1 MDNSFTMEGPLSK
14 WTNLVNG
21 WQYRWFVLDISLGV
35 LSYYTSKEKMMRG
48 DRRGCVKLKNAQV
61 GIDDED
67 DSTFTITVDH
77 KTFHFQARDS
87 DERQKWLDALQEA
100 RDLHT
105 QNYALLNQT
114 NRLLEHPCCLS
125 EFDRRIV
132 EADAYLQILI
142 DQHEQLVSHLPSS
155 DECRPEIVGAVTLR
169 MQRLIELVKKTIV
182 CLQFARGT
190 VTASYRIPINSSDAF
205 ISDGVDVQRSI
216 HFDQFAASNC
226 GSSLR
231 KKDYD
236 LKAPTTHQTFAYSRS
251 GEGDGENTFL
261 TCQESLYGASPVMP
275 KPPSRKHSARNSR
288 RLEKGKIHKRPS
300 STTESSIECTSI
312 SSNVENQT
320 AISSSLP
327 TGGIIIKGNFDILD
341 SPSLNYQPLSIS
353 RMPVR
358 SYSSS
363 DDDRAP
369 LDQEEDD
376 EEFFDTQEDISATC
390 TLSNSPHPMKD
401 STNMNTNIHSNP
413 IAPVTKT
420 GRYRVSQSSAN
431 NQSDLSSDDVFDE
444 LYDDEN
450 EEELGSVQSHGSVI
464 THLLSQLRIGMDLTR
479 ITLPT
484 FILERRST
492 LEMYADFLAHA
503 DLWAVIPDAP
513 TPRDRMVACLR
524 WYLSAFHAGRRSSV
538 AKKPYNPTLG
548 EIFRC
553 YWPVSIE
560 SGKEST
566 TSSGNQRTD
575 LCHSGPVPWAPVDSV
590 VFLAE
595 QVSHHPPISAFYA
608 EHVNK
613 RIAVDGHLWT
623 KSKFLGLSIA
633 VEMVGSAVIS
643 LLSHDEE
650 YVVTFPCG
658 YGRNILT
665 VPWIEL
671 GGKTSIICSKTGY
684 VANIEFRTKP
694 FYGGK
699 KDSLRAEVFGP
710 NDKKPFLT
718 VEGEWNDKMW
728 AKWSHGRNELFIDTR
743 SLPTVKKHV
752 LPRSRQAENESRRLW
767 EEVTYNL
774 KVGNIDAATDAK
786 HRLEQ
791 RQRDLARMR
800 RDSKNTWTPEHFRG
814 EGENWIYR
822 HPLIQ
827 RLNQSPNKS
836 NVTESQNVI
845 SNLLSR
851 SDKSVNMLPCDKPST
866 DFPQLSRA
874 TTSKILEST
883 AEQSLK

>member
-77 KTFHFQARDS
+77 KTFHFQARNS

-114 NRLLEHPCCLS
+114 NRLLEHPCSLS

-132 EADAYLQILI
+132 EADAFLQILI
-142 DQHEQLVSHLPSS
+142 DQHEQLVSHIPSS
-155 DECRPEIVGAVTLR
+155 DECRPEIMGAVTFR

-182 CLQFARGT
+182 CLQFARGS
-190 VTASYRIPINSSDAF
+190 VNSSYRIPITLNDNIVSDAVDIPQTLQF
-205 ISDGVDVQRSI
+205 DTSISNSAFSTLKV
-216 HFDQFAASNC
+216 
-226 GSSLR
+226 
-231 KKDYD
+231 KDYD
-236 LKAPTTHQTFAYSRS
+236 LKVHEINHAFMNLQS
-251 GEGDGENTFL
+251 GEGDGENPFTS
-261 TCQESLYGASPVMP
+261 CQESLSNASPIITQ
-275 KPPSRKHSARNSR
+275 KPSRKHSTRNSR
-288 RLEKGKIHKRPS
+288 RLEKSKLHKRPS
-300 STTESSIECTSI
+300 STTESSIESHSI
-312 SSNVENQT
+312 RSHPEQLAT
-320 AISSSLP
+320 ISSSLP
-327 TGGIIIKGNFDILD
+327 NDTVIVKRCFDALD
-341 SPSLNYQPLSIS
+341 SPSSNYPPLSIP

-363 DDDRAP
+363 DDDQAQ
-369 LDQEEDD
+369 LDQEEED
-376 EEFFDTQEDISATC
+376 EEFFDTQEDISVNCAIT
-390 TLSNSPHPMKD
+390 NSPQPVKD
-401 STNMNTNIHSNP
+401 NTILSMHSNP
-413 IAPVTKT
+413 TVPITKS
-420 GRYRVSQSSAN
+420 GRYRSSQSSSN
-431 NQSDLSSDDVFDE
+431 NQTNSSLDDTFDE
-444 LYDDEN
+444 LYDDEK

-503 DLWAVIPDAP
+503 DLWAVIPNAS

-553 YWPVSIE
+553 YWPLSTE
-560 SGKEST
+560 SGDDST
-566 TSSGNQRTD
+566 NASEKPQEKLYN
-575 LCHSGPVPWAPVDSV
+575 SGPVPWAPHNSV

-608 EHVNK
+608 EHVNNQ
-613 RIAVDGHLWT
+613 IAVDGHLWT

-643 LLSHDEE
+643 LLNHDEE

-671 GGKTSIICSKTGY
+671 GGKTSITCLKTGY
-684 VANIEFRTKP
+684 IANIEFRTKP

-699 KDSLRAEVFGP
+699 RDTLRAEVFGP
-710 NDKKPFLT
+710 NDKKAFLI
-718 VEGEWNDKMW
+718 VEGEWNDKML
-728 AKWSHGRNELFIDTR
+728 AKWPHGKNELFIDTR
-743 SLPTVKKHV
+743 NLPTVRKHV
-752 LPRSRQAENESRRLW
+752 LPRSRQEENESRRLW

-774 KVGNIDAATDAK
+774 KVGNIDAASDAK

-791 RQRDLARMR
+791 RQRDLARQR
-800 RDSKNTWTPEHFRG
+800 RDSKHTWTPKYFRE

-827 RLNQSPNKS
+827 RLHQSLNQNSSP
-836 NVTESQNVI
+836 TEPRAI
-845 SNLLSR
+845 SKNTNLACSP
-851 SDKSVNMLPCDKPST
+851 DIVVNPVSCNNAIT
-866 DFPQLSRA
+866 DSPQVVHA
-874 TTSKILEST
+874 TTT
-883 AEQSLK
+883 

>member
-1 MDNSFTMEGPLSK
+1 MEGPLSK

-48 DRRGCVKLKNAQV
+48 DRRGCVKLRNAQV

-77 KTFHFQARDS
+77 KHFISR
-87 DERQKWLDALQEA
+87 RV
-100 RDLHT
+100 T
-105 QNYALLNQT
+105 QMNNYALLNQT

-132 EADAYLQILI
+132 EADAFLQILI
-142 DQHEQLVSHLPSS
+142 DQHEQLASHLPSS
-155 DECRPEIVGAVTLR
+155 DECRPEIMGAVTFR

-182 CLQFARGT
+182 CLQFARGS
-190 VTASYRIPINSSDAF
+190 VTGSYRIPITSNESL
-205 ISDGVDVQRSI
+205 ISNYFDSQRALQ
-216 HFDQFAASNC
+216 FDQSTASNC
-226 GSSLR
+226 GSSSL
-231 KKDYD
+231 KKKEYVFDIAAVNTNDPHPCVSVSPSPNNTHSNYD
-236 LKAPTTHQTFAYSRS
+236 LKVPRTYTFLDGRS
-251 GEGDGENTFL
+251 GERDGENSFL
-261 TCQESLYGASPVMP
+261 SCQESLSGVSPFV
-275 KPPSRKHSARNSR
+275 A
-288 RLEKGKIHKRPS
+288 
-300 STTESSIECTSI
+300 
-312 SSNVENQT
+312 NQT
-320 AISSSLP
+320 AISSSFP
-327 TGGIIIKGNFDILD
+327 SGGIIVKGNFDVLD
-341 SPSLNYQPLSIS
+341 LPSSNYQPLPMP

-363 DDDRAP
+363 DDDHEP

-376 EEFFDTQEDISATC
+376 EEFFDTQEDISANCAIT
-390 TLSNSPHPMKD
+390 SSPQP
-401 STNMNTNIHSNP
+401 TRNNMNINMHSNLIVP
-413 IAPVTKT
+413 MTKA
-420 GRYRVSQSSAN
+420 GPYRSSQSSAN
-431 NQSDLSSDDVFDE
+431 NQIDISDDDVFDE

-503 DLWAVIPDAP
+503 DLWAVIPDASA
-513 TPRDRMVACLR
+513 PRDRMVACLR
-524 WYLSAFHAGRRSSV
+524 
-538 AKKPYNPTLG
+538 
-548 EIFRC
+548 C
-553 YWPVSIE
+553 
-560 SGKEST
+560 
-566 TSSGNQRTD
+566 D
-575 LCHSGPVPWAPVDSV
+575 LYHSGPVPWAPKDSV

-608 EHVNK
+608 EYLKK

-684 VANIEFRTKP
+684 VASIEFRTKP

-699 KDSLRAEVFGP
+699 KDSLRAEVSGP
-710 NDKKPFLT
+710 SDKKPFLV

-728 AKWSHGRNELFIDTR
+728 AKWSHGKNELFIDTR

-774 KVGNIDAATDAK
+774 KVGNIDAASDAK

-791 RQRDLARMR
+791 KQRDLARLR
-800 RDSKNTWTPEHFRG
+800 RDSKHTWTPEHFRG

-822 HPLIQ
+822 QPLIQ
-827 RLNQSPNKS
+827 RLHRSPNKNPPKELQTNS
-836 NVTESQNVI
+836 DFANLAHILDASINTIVYDRSVTDSPQVPCPT
-845 SNLLSR
+845 SSKVSLLT
-851 SDKSVNMLPCDKPST
+851 P
-866 DFPQLSRA
+866 
-874 TTSKILEST
+874 
-883 AEQSLK
+883 EQPLK

>member
-1 MDNSFTMEGPLSK
+1 MDNSFAMEGPLSK

-77 KTFHFQARDS
+77 KTFHLQARDS

-132 EADAYLQILI
+132 EADAFLQILI
-142 DQHEQLVSHLPSS
+142 DQHEQLVSHIPSS
-155 DECRPEIVGAVTLR
+155 DECRPEIMGAVTFR

-182 CLQFARGT
+182 CLQFARGSING
-190 VTASYRIPINSSDAF
+190 SYRTPLTLNDSF
-205 ISDGVDVQRSI
+205 VSDGVDVQLSKPNSANSTLKMKD
-216 HFDQFAASNC
+216 FDFKAHGLNHTFTNC
-226 GSSLR
+226 
-231 KKDYD
+231 
-236 LKAPTTHQTFAYSRS
+236 QS
-251 GEGDGENTFL
+251 GEADGENPFSS
-261 TCQESLYGASPVMP
+261 CQESLPSASPVITQ
-275 KPPSRKHSARNSR
+275 KLSRKHSTRNSR
-288 RLEKGKIHKRPS
+288 RLEKGTVHKRTS
-300 STTESSIECTSI
+300 STTESSIGCNSL
-312 SSNVENQT
+312 SSHTEQLT
-320 AISSSLP
+320 TISSSLP
-327 TGGIIIKGNFDILD
+327 NNTVISKRYFAALD
-341 SPSLNYQPLSIS
+341 SPSSNYPSSSIA

-363 DDDRAP
+363 DDDRSQ
-369 LDQEEDD
+369 LDQEEED
-376 EEFFDTQEDISATC
+376 EEFFDTQEDISVNCAII
-390 TLSNSPHPMKD
+390 NSPQLAKD
-401 STNMNTNIHSNP
+401 NTNMNMHSNP
-413 IAPVTKT
+413 AASITKS
-420 GRYRVSQSSAN
+420 GRYRSSQSSN
-431 NQSDLSSDDVFDE
+431 NQYKWSSDDTFDE

-450 EEELGSVQSHGSVI
+450 EEELGSVQSDGSVI
-464 THLLSQLRIGMDLTR
+464 SHLLSQLRIGMDLTR
-479 ITLPT
+479 ISLPT

-503 DLWAVIPDAP
+503 DLWAVIPNAS

-553 YWPVSIE
+553 YWPLSGE
-560 SGKEST
+560 SGNNSAKPQDELYS
-566 TSSGNQRTD
+566 
-575 LCHSGPVPWAPVDSV
+575 SGPVPWAPKNSV

-608 EHVNK
+608 EYVNNQ
-613 RIAVDGHLWT
+613 ITVDGHLWT

-643 LLSHDEE
+643 LLNHGEE

-658 YGRNILT
+658 YGRHILT

-671 GGKTSIICSKTGY
+671 GGKTSITCSKTGY

-699 KDSLRAEVFGP
+699 RDIVHAEVFGP
-710 NDKKPFLT
+710 NDKKAFLV
-718 VEGEWNDKMW
+718 VEGEWNDKMI
-728 AKWSHGRNELFIDTR
+728 AKWPQGRNEVFIDTR
-743 SLPTVKKHV
+743 SLPTIRKHV
-752 LPRSRQAENESRRLW
+752 LPRSRQEENESRRLW

-791 RQRDLARMR
+791 RQRDLARQR
-800 RDSKNTWTPEHFRG
+800 RDSKYTWTPEYFRG

-822 HPLIQ
+822 QPLIQ
-827 RLNQSPNKS
+827 RLHQSP
-836 NVTESQNVI
+836 TE
-845 SNLLSR
+845 
-851 SDKSVNMLPCDKPST
+851 PST
-866 DFPQLSRA
+866 SCKVTNAACLPDKIANPVSCNKPVTDSPEMVRA
-874 TTSKILEST
+874 TTSKSSIPVMEYFPSP
-883 AEQSLK
+883 

>member
-1 MDNSFTMEGPLSK
+1 MDNSFMMEGPLSK
-14 WTNLVNG
+14 WTNVVNG

-77 KTFHFQARDS
+77 KTFHFQARNS

-105 QNYALLNQT
+105 QNYALLNQ
-114 NRLLEHPCCLS
+114 
-125 EFDRRIV
+125 
-132 EADAYLQILI
+132 
-142 DQHEQLVSHLPSS
+142 QLVSHIPSS
-155 DECRPEIVGAVTLR
+155 DDCRPEIMGAVTFR

-182 CLQFARGT
+182 CLQFARGS
-190 VTASYRIPINSSDAF
+190 VSGSYRIPITLNDNTVSDV
-205 ISDGVDVQRSI
+205 VDI
-216 HFDQFAASNC
+216 PYTLHFDTSRSN
-226 GSSLR
+226 SAYSTL
-231 KKDYD
+231 KVKDYD
-236 LKAPTTHQTFAYSRS
+236 LKVHSINHTFINAQG
-251 GEGDGENTFL
+251 GEGDGENPFAS
-261 TCQESLYGASPVMP
+261 CQESLSGASPIITQ
-275 KPPSRKHSARNSR
+275 KPSRKHSTRNSR
-288 RLEKGKIHKRPS
+288 RLEKGKLHKRPS
-300 STTESSIECTSI
+300 STTESSIESHSVYSHPEQLAT
-312 SSNVENQT
+312 
-320 AISSSLP
+320 ISSSLP
-327 TGGIIIKGNFDILD
+327 NDTVIVKRCFDALD
-341 SPSLNYQPLSIS
+341 SPSANYPPLSIP

-363 DDDRAP
+363 DDDEAQ
-369 LDQEEDD
+369 LDQEEED
-376 EEFFDTQEDISATC
+376 EEFFDTQEDISVNCAIT
-390 TLSNSPHPMKD
+390 NSPQPVKD
-401 STNMNTNIHSNP
+401 NTNINMYSNP
-413 IAPVTKT
+413 TVSLTKSS
-420 GRYRVSQSSAN
+420 RYLPSQSSN
-431 NQSDLSSDDVFDE
+431 NQTNSSLDDTFDE

-503 DLWAVIPDAP
+503 DLWAVIPNGS
-513 TPRDRMVACLR
+513 TPRDRMVSCLR

-553 YWPVSIE
+553 YWPLSKE
-560 SGKEST
+560 SGDD
-566 TSSGNQRTD
+566 SSNASEKPQD
-575 LCHSGPVPWAPVDSV
+575 KLCNSGPVPWAPNNSV

-608 EHVNK
+608 EHVNNQ
-613 RIAVDGHLWT
+613 IAVDGHLWT

-643 LLSHDEE
+643 LLNHDEE

-671 GGKTSIICSKTGY
+671 GGKTSITCLKTGY
-684 VANIEFRTKP
+684 LANIEFRTKP

-699 KDSLRAEVFGP
+699 RDTLRAEVFGP
-710 NDKKPFLT
+710 NDKKPFLI
-718 VEGEWNDKMW
+718 VEGEWNDKML
-728 AKWSHGRNELFIDTR
+728 AKWSHGKSELFIDTR
-743 SLPTVKKHV
+743 NISTVRKHV
-752 LPRSRQAENESRRLW
+752 LPRSRQEENESRRLW

-774 KVGNIDAATDAK
+774 KVGNIDAASDAK

-791 RQRDLARMR
+791 RQRDLARQR
-800 RDSKNTWTPEHFRG
+800 RDSKHTWTPEYFRG
-814 EGENWIYR
+814 EGDNWIYR

-827 RLNQSPNKS
+827 RLHQPPNQNISSTEPQTISKIMNLACSPDIVVNPVS
-836 NVTESQNVI
+836 CNSPVTDSLQIVHNTTTESSIPVI
-845 SNLLSR
+845 EYSAS
-851 SDKSVNMLPCDKPST
+851 P
-866 DFPQLSRA
+866 
-874 TTSKILEST
+874 
-883 AEQSLK
+883 

>member
-1 MDNSFTMEGPLSK
+1 MDNSFMMEGPLSK
-14 WTNLVNG
+14 WTNVVNG

-77 KTFHFQARDS
+77 KTFHFQARNS

-105 QNYALLNQT
+105 QNYALLNQG
-114 NRLLEHPCCLS
+114 S
-125 EFDRRIV
+125 
-132 EADAYLQILI
+132 
-142 DQHEQLVSHLPSS
+142 VS
-155 DECRPEIVGAVTLR
+155 G
-169 MQRLIELVKKTIV
+169 
-182 CLQFARGT
+182 
-190 VTASYRIPINSSDAF
+190 SYRIPITLNDNTVSDV
-205 ISDGVDVQRSI
+205 VDI
-216 HFDQFAASNC
+216 PYTLHFDTSRSN
-226 GSSLR
+226 SAYSTL
-231 KKDYD
+231 KVKDYD
-236 LKAPTTHQTFAYSRS
+236 LKVHSINHTFINAQG
-251 GEGDGENTFL
+251 GEGDGENPFAS
-261 TCQESLYGASPVMP
+261 CQESLSGASPIITQ
-275 KPPSRKHSARNSR
+275 KPSRKHSTRNSR
-288 RLEKGKIHKRPS
+288 RLEKGKLHKRPS
-300 STTESSIECTSI
+300 STTESSIESHSVYSHPEQLAT
-312 SSNVENQT
+312 
-320 AISSSLP
+320 ISSSLP
-327 TGGIIIKGNFDILD
+327 NDTVIVKRCFDALD
-341 SPSLNYQPLSIS
+341 SPSANYPPLSIP

-363 DDDRAP
+363 DDDEAQ
-369 LDQEEDD
+369 LDQEEED
-376 EEFFDTQEDISATC
+376 EEFFDTQEDISVNCAIT
-390 TLSNSPHPMKD
+390 NSPQPVKD
-401 STNMNTNIHSNP
+401 NTNINMYSNP
-413 IAPVTKT
+413 TVSLTKSS
-420 GRYRVSQSSAN
+420 RYLPSQSSN
-431 NQSDLSSDDVFDE
+431 NQTNSSLDDTFDE

-503 DLWAVIPDAP
+503 DLWAVIPNGS
-513 TPRDRMVACLR
+513 TPRDRMVSCLR

-553 YWPVSIE
+553 YWPLSKE
-560 SGKEST
+560 SGDD
-566 TSSGNQRTD
+566 SSNASEKPQD
-575 LCHSGPVPWAPVDSV
+575 KLCNSGPVPWAPNNSV

-608 EHVNK
+608 EHVNNQ
-613 RIAVDGHLWT
+613 IAVDGHLWT

-643 LLSHDEE
+643 LLNHDEE

-671 GGKTSIICSKTGY
+671 GGKTSITCLKTGY
-684 VANIEFRTKP
+684 LANIEFRTKP

-699 KDSLRAEVFGP
+699 RDTLRAEVFGP
-710 NDKKPFLT
+710 NDKKPFLI
-718 VEGEWNDKMW
+718 VEGEWNDKML
-728 AKWSHGRNELFIDTR
+728 AKWSHGKSELFIDTR
-743 SLPTVKKHV
+743 NISTVRKHV
-752 LPRSRQAENESRRLW
+752 LPRSRQEENESRRLW

-774 KVGNIDAATDAK
+774 KVGNIDAASDAK

-791 RQRDLARMR
+791 RQRDLARQR
-800 RDSKNTWTPEHFRG
+800 RDSKHTWTPEYFRG
-814 EGENWIYR
+814 EGDNWIYR

-827 RLNQSPNKS
+827 RLHQPPNQNISSTEPQTISKIMNLACSPDIVVNPVS
-836 NVTESQNVI
+836 CNSPVTDSLQIVHNTTTESSIPVI
-845 SNLLSR
+845 EYSAS
-851 SDKSVNMLPCDKPST
+851 P
-866 DFPQLSRA
+866 
-874 TTSKILEST
+874 
-883 AEQSLK
+883 